1 MSTIAPRRASLV
13 RGISVAI
20 LAAALTACGAP
31 AQQAAPES
39 PVPAVSSSAAATQV
53 TYPSFTLTTD
63 NEATVTF
70 DRVPQRVIAANPN
83 AGEQLMALGL
93 GDTIIATSY
102 NNAAVAEQFR
112 AEYESKQ
119 SLTTTDQPSLEVV
132 LALEPDFV
140 YGRSS
145 AFGENG
151 IADHDTLTQHGIMS
165 LSSIE
170 GWKLGA
176 DVDDVYQDYRNL
188 GRIFQV
194 DDRAE
199 QVISTMQERIAAVEE
214 ALAGAEPVK
223 VFNFDAEMEGG
234 AYTPG
239 NNFTS
244 KLIRRA
250 GGINV
255 FEGLEKTWNVV
266 SWEKVV
272 EADPDVIVIND
283 YNETPLE
290 EKIDQLRSNP
300 ALAHLTAIQEERFV
314 VVTLPEVFA
323 GARVADTVEKFA
335 KGFHP
340 DRF

>member
-1 MSTIAPRRASLV
+1 MSTTTPWRAVLV
-13 RGISVAI
+13 RGIPVAV
-20 LAAALTACGAP
+20 LAAALTACGTP
-31 AQQAAPES
+31 AQPAPE
-39 PVPAVSSSAAATQV
+39 VSSAATTPSAAAQA
-53 TYPSFTLTTD
+53 TYPPFTLTTD
-63 NEATVTF
+63 NDATVSF
-70 DRVPQRVIAANPN
+70 DRVPQRVVAANPN
-83 AGEQLMALGL
+83 AGEQLMALDL

-112 AEYESKQ
+112 AEYESKP

-132 LALEPDFV
+132 LALEPDFI

-145 AFGENG
+145 AFGEKG
-151 IADHDTLTQHGIMS
+151 IADHDTLTKHGIMS

-194 DDRAE
+194 EDRAE
-199 QVISTMQERIAAVEE
+199 KVISAMEERIAAVGE
-214 ALAGAEPVK
+214 AVAGTDPVK

-244 KLIRRA
+244 KLIRHA

-283 YNETPLE
+283 YDGTPLE
-290 EKIDQLRSNP
+290 EKIDQLKSNP
-300 ALAHLTAIQEERFV
+300 ALAHLKAIQEERFV

>member
-1 MSTIAPRRASLV
+1 MSTATPWRARLA
-13 RGISVAI
+13 RGIPVAV

-31 AQQAAPES
+31 VQSPPPETTTSAATTQS
-39 PVPAVSSSAAATQV
+39 AATQV
-53 TYPSFTLTTD
+53 TYPAFTITTD
-63 NEATVTF
+63 NEATVSF

-83 AGEQLMALGL
+83 AGEQLMALDL

-112 AEYESKQ
+112 AEYESKP
-119 SLTTTDQPSLEVV
+119 SLTTSDQPSLEVV
-132 LALEPDFV
+132 LALEPDFI

-145 AFGENG
+145 AFGEKG
-151 IADHDTLTQHGIMS
+151 IADHDTLTRNGIMS

-176 DVDDVYQDYRNL
+176 DVTDVYQDYRNL

-194 DDRAE
+194 EDRAE
-199 QVISTMQERIAAVEE
+199 QVIATMEGRIAAVGE
-214 ALAGAEPVK
+214 ALDGAEPVK
-223 VFNFDAEMEGG
+223 VFNFDMEMDGG

-239 NNFTS
+239 NNITS
-244 KLIRRA
+244 KLIRHA
-250 GGINV
+250 GGVNV

-283 YNETPLE
+283 YDGTPLE
-290 EKIDQLRSNP
+290 EKIDQLKSNP
-300 ALAHLTAIQEERFV
+300 ALAHLKAVQNERFV

>member
-1 MSTIAPRRASLV
+1 MPTTTPLRAVLT
-13 RGISVAI
+13 RGLPAAL

-31 AQQAAPES
+31 VQPAPS
-39 PVPAVSSSAAATQV
+39 GPTPATSASAAQA
-53 TYPSFTLTTD
+53 TYPPFTLTTD
-63 NEATVTF
+63 NEATVSF
-70 DRVPQRVIAANPN
+70 DRVPQRAIAANPN
-83 AGEQLMALGL
+83 AGEQLMALDL
-93 GDTIIATSY
+93 GDSIIATSY

-112 AEYESKQ
+112 AEYESKP
-119 SLTTTDQPSLEVV
+119 SLTTSDQPSLEVV
-132 LALEPDFV
+132 LALQPDFI

-145 AFGENG
+145 AFGEKG
-151 IADHDTLTQHGIMS
+151 IADHDTLTKNGIMS

-194 DDRAE
+194 EDRAE
-199 QVISTMQERIAAVEE
+199 QVISTMQQRIAAVEKT
-214 ALAGAEPVK
+214 LAGTEPVK

-283 YNETPLE
+283 YGTTTLE
-290 EKIDQLRSNP
+290 EKLEQLKSNP
-300 ALAHLTAIQEERFV
+300 ALAHLKAIKEERFV